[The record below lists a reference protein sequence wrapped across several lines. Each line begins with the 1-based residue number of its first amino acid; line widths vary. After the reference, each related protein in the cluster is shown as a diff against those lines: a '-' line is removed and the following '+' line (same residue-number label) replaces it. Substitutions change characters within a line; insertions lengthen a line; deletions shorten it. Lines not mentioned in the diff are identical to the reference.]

1 MQSSLPLPN
10 VDIASWSCIA
20 VSHGAGVLQIS
31 WSCGLLFTVLLGA
44 KESCANTAS
53 VPKTTS
59 IMYCVVPFSSIIFLA
74 YWLAPEVLYRGNAV
88 QLDWRWRLKLA
99 RSICSDC
106 ITMVSFADSN
116 TPSSDTTSVLNT
128 RLVSDFGDEYAS
140 GEVLLGSSFD
150 LFVQATKVTISAV
163 LTMAMLQA
171 RKRFDGEEKK
181 FEVVDILMI
190 FRWIRIWLMRTKW
203 GIGLTRNWDLRIN
216 VVVKQKRKIN

>member
-1 MQSSLPLPN
+1 
-10 VDIASWSCIA
+10 
-20 VSHGAGVLQIS
+20 
-31 WSCGLLFTVLLGA
+31 
-44 KESCANTAS
+44 
-53 VPKTTS
+53 
-59 IMYCVVPFSSIIFLA
+59 
-74 YWLAPEVLYRGNAV
+74 
-88 QLDWRWRLKLA
+88 
-99 RSICSDC
+99 
-106 ITMVSFADSN
+106 MVSFADSN

-190 FRWIRIWLMRTKW
+190 FRWIRIWLMRTK
-203 GIGLTRNWDLRIN
+203 
-216 VVVKQKRKIN
+216 